1 MRGNNVLS
9 RKLAIGL
16 FPHIVLFL
24 KTIPFIVIKKHVFT
38 QNSVK
43 YIKYKSKYHRDFK
56 SSPRKRSYSTV
67 CYPHSANAR

>member
-43 YIKYKSKYHRDFK
+43 YMK
-56 SSPRKRSYSTV
+56 V
-67 CYPHSANAR
+67 QV